1 MSRLF
6 YRFVFFALLVYCNTA
21 NSQGLSKDSALFE
34 SAFSVFREP
43 SYISVLGGV
52 GNIEPLLFEAD
63 IVPYFMLSLNENNKW
78 GIELSPR
85 FVLRMYNQES
95 FPVRTPSFMPRAT
108 FFYKISKKNI
118 HGKTAF
124 TYFSWCHHS
133 NGQDGSFLNSDS
145 TAINTLSG
153 NFSTNMIEGGV
164 FISHP
169 DRRFP
174 KAAINYVKLSAV
186 YHYYQARELRALYGR
201 VRMFSDFQST
211 LNLSKL
217 LKIFGNTSDNPTIH
231 NVLLSQS
238 IRIGYIAGNMGD
250 VDAFDSKRLVF
261 RYTVAFK
268 PSFLNDVTLFAQY
281 YYGQDYYNIYFF
293 RTLKVLRFGLAAKT
307 SIFE

>member
-217 LKIFGNTSDNPTIH
+217 LKIFGKTSDNPTFH
-231 NVLLSQS
+231 NVLLANQ
-238 IRIGYIAGNMGD
+238 
-250 VDAFDSKRLVF
+250 
-261 RYTVAFK
+261 
-268 PSFLNDVTLFAQY
+268 FA
-281 YYGQDYYNIYFF
+281 
-293 RTLKVLRFGLAAKT
+293 LAILQGIWAM
-307 SIFE
+307 